1 MKECL
6 LAWSIPL
13 YVAGCVSPAYV
24 SVNSLARG
32 CITGPVSLAS
42 LLIVVALGV
51 LARREWR
58 ASLHA
63 ANHDELT
70 GLANRRA
77 FELAAVY
84 AAARA
89 ARGHPVAVLLI
100 DVDHFKLVND
110 TLGHHVGDEA
120 LCRIAHRAQSAA
132 RATDILAR
140 LGGDEFAILLDGTD
154 LAGAQRMAH
163 VVGAIVEDLPLPG
176 GRAARV
182 SVSVGSAAVRP
193 GESVADALK
202 RADDALYAVKRRRSQ
217 RPPIEM
223 PAPAPARA

>member
-1 MKECL
+1 MRERL
-6 LAWSIPL
+6 LAWSTPL
-13 YVAGCVSPAYV
+13 YVAGCVAPAYV
-24 SVNSLARG
+24 SVDSLARG
-32 CITGPVSLAS
+32 RISGPVSLAS
-42 LLIVVALGV
+42 LLIVVALGL

-77 FELAAVY
+77 FELAAGY

-120 LCRIAHRAQSAA
+120 LRRIAHRAQSAV
-132 RATDILAR
+132 RATDVVAR

-154 LAGAQRMAH
+154 LAGAQRMAQ
-163 VVGAIVEDLPLPG
+163 VARANVLSDTPG
-176 GRAARV
+176 GY
-182 SVSVGSAAVRP
+182 
-193 GESVADALK
+193 GEGI
-202 RADDALYAVKRRRSQ
+202 Q
-217 RPPIEM
+217 RHGT
-223 PAPAPARA
+223 